1 MQQHAM
7 CNNELKSHNGISVSV
22 FVFSIETLRSALLY
36 WSMIGL
42 RCYWS
47 ALLLPALLLYALLL
61 SALLL
66 SPLRCYCP
74 RCYCPR
80 CYCPLCAATVRA
92 ATVRAA
98 AVRAATVP
106 FALLLGT
113 SVLAHFAKHTDI

>member
-47 ALLLPALLLYALLL
+47 ALLLV
-61 SALLL
+61 
-66 SPLRCYCP
+66 
-74 RCYCPR
+74 
-80 CYCPLCAATVRA
+80 CAATVRA

-98 AVRAATVP
+98 TVRAATVP
-106 FALLLGT
+106 FALLLALL
-113 SVLAHFAKHTDI
+113 LALDIQ

>member
-47 ALLLPALLLYALLL
+47 ALLLA
-61 SALLL
+61 
-66 SPLRCYCP
+66 
-74 RCYCPR
+74 
-80 CYCPLCAATVRA
+80 RA
-92 ATVRAA
+92 AT
-98 AVRAATVP
+98 VRAATVP
-106 FALLLGT
+106 FALLLSALLLSALLLSALLLAPLRCYCPRCYWPLCAATGAAT
-113 SVLAHFAKHTDI
+113 VLGHSVAARG